1 MLPMITLGHSR
12 LAHRGGDAR
21 RADHLGPAAGA
32 DAVQGETRVR
42 LGTHRQHVHRQRHR
56 RADGARLRAVVRRD
70 LADPVRDPDAAHRR
84 GLRDRSVRRAQQ
96 HDRHLVHADLRRDR
110 LRLQEAR
117 LPAGAAG
124 ARPGAGR
131 PRGERAAPEPDH
143 VAGVA
148 GDLLHAAHRR
158 RHHAVAIFFFLLP
171 RDHPV
176 VAAAPGFTCARI
188 DAAGR
193 VNWRRL
199 SMGFLIGPE
208 YWARWLGIV
217 IIDLS
222 LAGDNAL
229 VIAMAVLTLPPGQRL
244 VGMIGGTLGAVLLRI
259 ALIAVVT
266 QLLLIPFLQAI
277 GGLILIWIAA
287 KLIRQDSGEGKE
299 QKARQIT
306 TIWEAMG
313 IIIVADLIMSLDN
326 VLAVA
331 ATAHGD
337 FTLVLFGIGLSIPVV
352 ICGSSLLARLM
363 DRFRWIVWLGGGVL
377 GWVAGELVADDAIV
391 RGWIGSWELLF
402 HWALPS
408 LLATAMTIW
417 GWALARRHSEQA
429 ALERVKF
436 TC

>member
-1 MLPMITLGHSR
+1 
-12 LAHRGGDAR
+12 
-21 RADHLGPAAGA
+21 
-32 DAVQGETRVR
+32 
-42 LGTHRQHVHRQRHR
+42 
-56 RADGARLRAVVRRD
+56 
-70 LADPVRDPDAAHRR
+70 
-84 GLRDRSVRRAQQ
+84 
-96 HDRHLVHADLRRDR
+96 
-110 LRLQEAR
+110 
-117 LPAGAAG
+117 
-124 ARPGAGR
+124 
-131 PRGERAAPEPDH
+131 
-143 VAGVA
+143 
-148 GDLLHAAHRR
+148 
-158 RHHAVAIFFFLLP
+158 
-171 RDHPV
+171 
-176 VAAAPGFTCARI
+176 
-188 DAAGR
+188 
-193 VNWRRL
+193 
-199 SMGFLIGPE
+199 MGFLIHPE

-287 KLIRQDSGEGKE
+287 KLIRQDAGEGKE

-337 FTLVLFGIGLSIPVV
+337 FTLVLFGIGLSIPIV

-377 GWVAGELVADDAIV
+377 GWVAGELVADDAII

-408 LLATAMTIW
+408 LLATVDDDLGVGPGPTPLRASR
-417 GWALARRHSEQA
+417 L
-429 ALERVKF
+429 
-436 TC
+436 